1 MARYRK
7 IDTKIWADE
16 KFRALSNHG
25 KLAFLFLLTHPHMT
39 SLGAMR
45 ATLPGLAA
53 EIGWTPKAFR
63 EAFREAF
70 RKGMVKYDETAACIV
85 LPRFL
90 KYNGPENPNVVK
102 SWQASIDIIPECDL
116 KNEVIQT
123 VKAFVEALP
132 KAFREALPI
141 PFVKAFPIPYRK
153 GMPNQE
159 QEQEQEPEQEHKPK
173 TPIASF
179 DTFWTAYPKKLGKAS
194 ALKAW
199 KTLKPDAAL
208 LDVILKAIVTAKAS
222 QAWLKDNGQFIPHPA
237 SWLNGK
243 RWEDELTPPSPTRTF
258 RDLSKVYRDELPSPS
273 HKKPPTS
280 HDHPVT

>member
-63 EAFREAF
+63 EAFAEAF
-70 RKGMVKYDETAACIV
+70 RKGMVTYDETAACIA

-102 SWQASIDIIPECDL
+102 SWQASLDLIPECDL
-116 KNEVIQT
+116 KHEVIHT

-141 PFVKAFPIPYRK
+141 PFAKALPIPYRK

-173 TPIASF
+173 IPIASF
-179 DTFWTAYPKKLGKAS
+179 DTFWTAYPKKLSKAS

-208 LDVILKAIVTAKAS
+208 LDVILKAITLAKQS

-243 RWEDELTPPSPTRTF
+243 RWEDEQTPSLPPRTA
-258 RDLSKVYRDELPSPS
+258 RDLSKAHLDE
-273 HKKPPTS
+273 
-280 HDHPVT
+280 